1 MKLRLLVCSMLLA
14 SSSTTLAG
22 EGETTL
28 NLGTGV
34 MVFDDDRNLDN
45 GTIGSVGLEYG
56 FTENFAAEISF
67 LQTSPD
73 LDSGDGHVDVREVR
87 LDGLYYFLSEGRWL
101 PYAAMGAGTGKFSY
115 DTGSFTENQVNL
127 GGGVRFIANETLSFR
142 VDLRGIHG
150 DEDNDTD
157 AALTVGM
164 SWTFGD
170 GNAIGGKN
178 RTSTL
183 VPARQPA
190 SVDRGVVK
198 EAVAK
203 NVEATVEPITPKVVT
218 QGVEQVV
225 KQSETIKSTVV
236 AAVQDSDGDGVIDA
250 KDQCPNTAKDVKVS
264 GTGCK
269 IKTITVET
277 IELDIK
283 FPTNSSDVR
292 AEYMSELKKVSDFLN
307 KHTDLVVDIE
317 GHSDSRGKAS
327 YNKWLSQRRATSVKT
342 AIVNQFS
349 IDAKRINAIG
359 YGEEK
364 PVASNDTAGGR
375 QKNRRV
381 IAVMQK
387 EVIE

>member
-1 MKLRLLVCSMLLA
+1 MKLRLLACSMLLA
-14 SSSTTLAG
+14 SSSVTFAG

-45 GTIGSVGLEYG
+45 GTIGSIGLEYG
-56 FTENFAAEISF
+56 FTENVAAEISF

-73 LDSGDGHVDVREVR
+73 LDSGDGHVDVREIR

-127 GGGVRFIANETLSFR
+127 GGGIRFIANETLSFR
-142 VDLRGIHG
+142 ADLRGIHG

-170 GNAIGGKN
+170 GNTSGGKG
-178 RTSTL
+178 RASALT
-183 VPARQPA
+183 PARQPA
-190 SVDRGVVK
+190 PVYKSVVK
-198 EAVAK
+198 EVVVETAEKVA
-203 NVEATVEPITPKVVT
+203 AASVEPVT
-218 QGVEQVV
+218 QPVV
-225 KQSETIKSTVV
+225 KQTEAIKSSVV
-236 AAVQDSDGDGVIDA
+236 AVVLDSDGDGVIDA
-250 KDQCPNTAKDVKVS
+250 KDQCPNTANDVKVNS
-264 GTGCK
+264 TGCK
-269 IKTITVET
+269 IKTVTVET

-307 KHTDLVVDIE
+307 KHADLVVDIE

-327 YNKWLSQRRATSVKT
+327 YNKWLSQRRATSVKA
-342 AIVNQFS
+342 AIVNQFA

-364 PVASNDTAGGR
+364 PVASNDTVDGR

>member
-1 MKLRLLVCSMLLA
+1 MKLRLLACSMLLA
-14 SSSTTLAG
+14 SSSVTFAG

-45 GTIGSVGLEYG
+45 GTIGSIGLEYG
-56 FTENFAAEISF
+56 FTENVAAEISF

-73 LDSGDGHVDVREVR
+73 LDSGDGHVDVREIR

-127 GGGVRFIANETLSFR
+127 GGGIRFIANETLSLR
-142 VDLRGIHG
+142 VDLRGIYG

-170 GNAIGGKN
+170 GNAIGAK
-178 RTSTL
+178 RHASAPTP
-183 VPARQPA
+183 VRQPA
-190 SVDRGVVK
+190 PVDKDIVKEVALKPAEKIDTASIEPVIQPVVK
-198 EAVAK
+198 TAEA
-203 NVEATVEPITPKVVT
+203 
-218 QGVEQVV
+218 
-225 KQSETIKSTVV
+225 IKSAIV
-236 AAVQDSDGDGVIDA
+236 AVDSDGDGVIDA
-250 KDQCPNTAKDVKVS
+250 KDQCPNTAKGVKVT

-269 IKTITVET
+269 IKTVTVET

-307 KHTDLVVDIE
+307 KHADLVVDIE

-327 YNKWLSQRRATSVKT
+327 YNKWLSQRRATSVKA
-342 AIVNQFS
+342 AIVNQFA

-364 PVASNDTAGGR
+364 PVASNDTVGGR

>member
-1 MKLRLLVCSMLLA
+1 MKLRLLACSMLLA
-14 SSSTTLAG
+14 SSSVTFAG
-22 EGETTL
+22 EGEARL

-56 FTENFAAEISF
+56 FTENFAAEVSF

-101 PYAAMGAGTGKFSY
+101 PYIAIGAGTGKFSY

-150 DEDNDTD
+150 DEDDDTD

-170 GNAIGGKN
+170 GNTVGNKS
-178 RTSTL
+178 RVSP
-183 VPARQPA
+183 VRQPVPVA
-190 SVDRGVVK
+190 RTK
-198 EAVAK
+198 EAVLAPVAPVVK
-203 NVEATVEPITPKVVT
+203 PVT
-218 QGVEQVV
+218 QQAK
-225 KQSETIKSTVV
+225 KQTEALKSTVV
-236 AAVQDSDGDGVIDA
+236 AVILDSDGDGVIDS
-250 KDQCPNTAKDVKVS
+250 KDQCPNTAKDVKVN

-269 IKTITVET
+269 IKTVTVET

-283 FPTNSSDVR
+283 IPTNSSDVR
-292 AEYMSELKKVSDFLN
+292 AEYMPELKKVADFLN
-307 KHTDLVVDIE
+307 KHTDLIVDIE

-349 IDAKRINAIG
+349 IDAKRVNAIG

-364 PVASNDTAGGR
+364 PVASNDSADGR

-381 IAVMQK
+381 IAVIQK

>member
-1 MKLRLLVCSMLLA
+1 MKLRLLACSMLLA
-14 SSSTTLAG
+14 SSSVTLAG
-22 EGETTL
+22 GGEATL

-56 FTENFAAEISF
+56 FTENLAAEISY

-73 LDSGDGHVDVREVR
+73 LDSGSGHVDVREVR

-101 PYAAMGAGTGKFSY
+101 PYVAIGAGTGKFSY

-150 DEDNDTD
+150 DEDDDTD
-157 AALTVGM
+157 AALTIGM

-170 GNAIGGKN
+170 GNNIGNKGRVNTATPTAIL
-178 RTSTL
+178 TTTP
-183 VPARQPA
+183 VRQPA
-190 SVDRGVVK
+190 PVEPAAK
-198 EAVAK
+198 ETVA
-203 NVEATVEPITPKVVT
+203 ATVEPVAQDIAQDVAKKAEELKSKVV
-218 QGVEQVV
+218 
-225 KQSETIKSTVV
+225 
-236 AAVQDSDGDGVIDA
+236 AVLDSDGDGVIDS

-269 IKTITVET
+269 IKTVMVET

-292 AEYMSELKKVSDFLN
+292 AEYMSELKKVADFLN
-307 KHTDLVVDIE
+307 KHTDLIVDIE

-342 AIVNQFS
+342 AIVHQ
-349 IDAKRINAIG
+349 
-359 YGEEK
+359 
-364 PVASNDTAGGR
+364 
-375 QKNRRV
+375 
-381 IAVMQK
+381 
-387 EVIE
+387 

>member
-14 SSSTTLAG
+14 SSNATLAG
-22 EGETTL
+22 EDETTL
-28 NLGTGV
+28 NLGTGI
-34 MVFDDDRNLDN
+34 MVFDGDRNLDD

-56 FTENFAAEISF
+56 FTDNFAAEFSY

-73 LDSGDGHVDVREVR
+73 LDSGGGHVDVREIR

-101 PYAAMGAGTGKFSY
+101 PYAAIGVGTGKFAY
-115 DTGSFTENQVNL
+115 DAGSFTENQVNL
-127 GGGVRFIANETLSFR
+127 GGGVRFIANEILSFR

-150 DEDNDTD
+150 DEDDDTD
-157 AALTVGM
+157 VALTVGM
-164 SWTFGD
+164 SWAFGD
-170 GNAIGGKN
+170 GNAVGNKS
-178 RTSTL
+178 RSSTRPP
-183 VPARQPA
+183 VRQQAPVEK
-190 SVDRGVVK
+190 SVVK
-198 EAVAK
+198 KAV
-203 NVEATVEPITPKVVT
+203 VEPVVQQT
-218 QGVEQVV
+218 V
-225 KQSETIKSTVV
+225 KQAVKQARVLKATTV
-236 AAVQDSDGDGVIDA
+236 AVLLDSDVDGVIDT
-250 KDQCPNTAKDVKVS
+250 KDQCPNTAKDVKVN

-269 IKTITVET
+269 VKTVTVET

-292 AEYMSELKKVSDFLN
+292 AEYTPELKKVADFLN
-307 KHTDLVVDIE
+307 KHADLVVDIE

-349 IDAKRINAIG
+349 IDAKRVNAIG

-364 PVASNDTAGGR
+364 PVASNDTADGR

>member
-1 MKLRLLVCSMLLA
+1 MPVPDKMQQ
-14 SSSTTLAG
+14 
-22 EGETTL
+22 
-28 NLGTGV
+28 
-34 MVFDDDRNLDN
+34 DRNLDN
-45 GTIGSVGLEYG
+45 GTIGSIGLEYG
-56 FTENFAAEISF
+56 FTENVAAEISF

-73 LDSGDGHVDVREVR
+73 LDSGDGHVDVREIR

-127 GGGVRFIANETLSFR
+127 GGGIRFIANETLSLR
-142 VDLRGIHG
+142 VDLRGIYG

-170 GNAIGGKN
+170 GNAIGAK
-178 RTSTL
+178 RHASAPTP
-183 VPARQPA
+183 VRQPA
-190 SVDRGVVK
+190 PVDKDIVKEVALKPAEKIDTASIEPVIQPVVK
-198 EAVAK
+198 TAEA
-203 NVEATVEPITPKVVT
+203 
-218 QGVEQVV
+218 
-225 KQSETIKSTVV
+225 IKSAIV
-236 AAVQDSDGDGVIDA
+236 AVDSDGDGVIDA
-250 KDQCPNTAKDVKVS
+250 KDQCPNTAKGVKVT

-269 IKTITVET
+269 IKTVTVET

-307 KHTDLVVDIE
+307 KHADLVVDIE

-327 YNKWLSQRRATSVKT
+327 YNKWLSQRRATSVKA
-342 AIVNQFS
+342 AIVNQFA

-364 PVASNDTAGGR
+364 PVASNDTVGGR

>member
-1 MKLRLLVCSMLLA
+1 MKLRLLACSMLLA
-14 SSSTTLAG
+14 SSSVTLAG
-22 EGETTL
+22 GGEATL

-56 FTENFAAEISF
+56 FTENLAAEISY

-73 LDSGDGHVDVREVR
+73 LDSGSGHVDVREVR

-101 PYAAMGAGTGKFSY
+101 PYVAIGAGTGKFSY

-150 DEDNDTD
+150 DEDDDTD
-157 AALTVGM
+157 AALTIGM

-170 GNAIGGKN
+170 GNNIGNKGRVNTATPTAIL
-178 RTSTL
+178 TTTP
-183 VPARQPA
+183 VRQPA
-190 SVDRGVVK
+190 PVEPAAK
-198 EAVAK
+198 EAVA
-203 NVEATVEPITPKVVT
+203 ATVEPVAQDIAQDVAKKAEELKSKVV
-218 QGVEQVV
+218 
-225 KQSETIKSTVV
+225 
-236 AAVQDSDGDGVIDA
+236 AVLDSDGDGVIDS

-269 IKTITVET
+269 IKTVTVET

-292 AEYMSELKKVSDFLN
+292 AEYMSELKKVADFLN
-307 KHTDLVVDIE
+307 KHTDLIVDIE

-364 PVASNDTAGGR
+364 PVASNDSVDGR

>member
-14 SSSTTLAG
+14 SSNTVLAG

-34 MVFDDDRNLDN
+34 MVFDDDRNLDD

-56 FTENFAAEISF
+56 FTENLAAEISF

-73 LDSGDGHVDVREVR
+73 VDSGNGHVDVREMR

-101 PYAAMGAGTGKFSY
+101 PYAAIGAGTGKFSY

-127 GGGVRFIANETLSFR
+127 GGGVRFIANDTLSFR
-142 VDLRGIHG
+142 VDLRGILG
-150 DEDNDTD
+150 DEDDDTD
-157 AALTVGM
+157 TALTVGM
-164 SWTFGD
+164 SWSFGGD
-170 GNAIGGKN
+170 NSASNK
-178 RTSTL
+178 TATAKKPP
-183 VPARQPA
+183 VRQPA
-190 SVDRGVVK
+190 PAVK
-198 EAVAK
+198 RVIEEAV
-203 NVEATVEPITPKVVT
+203 VEPAKDVVSPSVEPVVQQAKPKVA
-218 QGVEQVV
+218 VV
-225 KQSETIKSTVV
+225 LL
-236 AAVQDSDGDGVIDA
+236 DSDGDGVIDA
-250 KDQCPNTAKDVKVS
+250 KDQCPNTAKDVKVG

-269 IKTITVET
+269 IKTVTVET

-292 AEYMSELKKVSDFLN
+292 AEYMTELKKVADFLN
-307 KHTDLVVDIE
+307 KHADLVVDIE

-327 YNKWLSQRRATSVKT
+327 YNKWLSQRRAESVKT
-342 AIVNQFS
+342 AIVNQFA
-349 IDAKRINAIG
+349 IDEKRIKAIG

-364 PVASNDTAGGR
+364 PVASNDTADGR

-387 EVIE
+387 EVID